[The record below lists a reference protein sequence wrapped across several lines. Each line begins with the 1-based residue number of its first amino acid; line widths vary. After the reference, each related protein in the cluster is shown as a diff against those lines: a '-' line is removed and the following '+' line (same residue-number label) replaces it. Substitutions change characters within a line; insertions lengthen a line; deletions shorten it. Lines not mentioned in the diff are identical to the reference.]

1 MATKCRKIKKIS
13 KDKIVDIYTYGI
25 LSGLVMTGV
34 AVGFVIGT
42 VTTPV
47 VTKTVTETITVEVP
61 TLNADKLPEVTQEFF
76 YDIPLSENL
85 QRYIFE
91 ICKGEDVPVSLV
103 LAMIEHESAFNPDAV
118 SSTEDY
124 GLMQINKVNHAQ
136 LEQDYRSADM
146 LNPYQ
151 NVFCGI
157 KIIGSYLK
165 KYDGD
170 LHKALMSYNMG
181 EYGAR
186 KAWEEGVHSTE
197 YSTRI
202 LELMEQY

>member
-103 LAMIEHESAFNPDAV
+103 LAMIEHESAFDPEAV
-118 SSTEDY
+118 SDTNDY
-124 GLMQINKVNHAQ
+124 GLMQINEINLDQ
-136 LEQDYRSADM
+136 LKEDYRCTDM
-146 LNPYQ
+146 FNPYQ
-151 NVFCGI
+151 NVFSGV
-157 KIIGSYLK
+157 KIISFYLK

-170 LHKALMSYNMG
+170 LNKALMAYNLG
-181 EYGAR
+181 DHGAR
-186 KAWEEGVHSTE
+186 TAWRDGILSTY
-197 YSTRI
+197 YSDHI
-202 LELMEQY
+202 IELMKQY